1 MIQSPSKREE
11 NMVLVKEP
19 HEFIRGKY
27 KLNAFSLKM
36 LSFLFSKID
45 PFQDEP
51 FQKYE
56 ISVQEIKEVYGKS
69 YGDIYSVVKN
79 TFRNLIDIKIEL
91 EYEDEWKIFTV
102 IVDPTILK
110 RDGTISFFISPNLL
124 GLLKNSKHFL
134 KYDISILAYFNSAYS
149 VRLYKILKDKLEINK
164 KFNHQDK
171 YVIELEEFK
180 NLLQIPKSYI
190 YGNIKQKIL
199 DIAIK
204 EINEYSDIKVDFE
217 EIKKGRKVEKIAF
230 SIEYKIIPKDK
241 KAPLRKTAKKSPG
254 SKSKDPTTTPPR
266 EIKDLKAF
274 RESIIQKYNNKD
286 KYIIIGT
293 HSFKIKE
300 NLLFVNDEALK
311 ASEALTWWS
320 YIYKNRDK
328 IQEIDPVEA
337 EKQAI
342 QESITKLN
350 EIYSHRNTIIPIG
363 NEYKEV
369 EIIKITGEDLEN
381 LTIYFKDP
389 KANKVYQAN
398 YSLLGLKNLFS

>member
-1 MIQSPSKREE
+1 MIQSSQKREN

-27 KLNAFSLKM
+27 KLSAFALKI

-56 ISVQEIKEVYGKS
+56 ISVQEIKEIYGKN

-91 EYEDEWKIFTV
+91 EDEDEWKIFTI

-110 RDGTISFFISPNLL
+110 RNGTISFFISPNLL
-124 GLLKNSKHFL
+124 QLLKKSKHFL

-149 VRLYKILKDKLEINK
+149 VRLYKLLKDRLEINK

-171 YVIELEEFK
+171 YLIELEEFK

-190 YGNIKQKIL
+190 YGDIKRKVL
-199 DIAIK
+199 TPALK

-217 EIKKGRKVEKIAF
+217 EIKKGRKVEKLAF
-230 SIEYKIIPKDK
+230 SIEYKIITKDK

-254 SKSKDPTTTPPR
+254 SNKDATTTLPG

-286 KYIIIGT
+286 KYFIIGT

-342 QESITKLN
+342 QESINKLN
-350 EIYSHRNTIIPIG
+350 EIYSYRNTIILIG
-363 NEYKEV
+363 DEYKEV

-389 KANKVYQAN
+389 KTKKVYQAN
-398 YSLLGLKNLFS
+398 YSLRGLKNLFS